1 MSKKKP
7 TYEERVIAEAA
18 DIIMQAIHI
27 ASVRIADRYERQL
40 MTEVVT
46 RIQTQLEA
54 NDEVNS
60 YTGKVLNDKLNN
72 LSQ

>member
-1 MSKKKP
+1 MAKKP
-7 TYEERVIAEAA
+7 TDEEKIISQAA
-18 DIIMQAIHI
+18 DIIMQTIHI
-27 ASVRIADRYERQL
+27 ASVRIADKYERQL

-54 NDEVNS
+54 NEDVNK
-60 YTGKVLNDKLNN
+60 YTGKVINDKLNK